1 MTIWHHLFIDDLEYA
16 PAVHILSGL
25 TLGHVGKR
33 PADGVHSIYEELF
46 HAAGWQRSMLTSAK
60 GGALT
65 EPTDWPSM
73 PAPDNEA
80 AWTSLVADFLAGNE
94 EAVAVGNETERHG
107 ETLPEGRT
115 VRERLEL
122 LAVHNAYHL
131 GKIVSARQ
139 FLGVWSGAS
148 TEVLPENE
156 PLPGNDV

>member
-1 MTIWHHLFIDDLEYA
+1 MTIWQHLFVDDLEYA
-16 PAVHILSGL
+16 PAAHILGGL
-25 TLGHVGKR
+25 TLEGVGKR
-33 PADGVHSIYEELF
+33 PANGVHSVYEELF

-65 EPTDWPSM
+65 EPTDWPPT
-73 PAPDNEA
+73 PAPGDEA
-80 AWTSLVADFLAGNE
+80 TWTALVADFLAGNE
-94 EAVAVGNETERHG
+94 EAAKVGEQTERLE

-139 FLGVWSGAS
+139 FLGVWSPPPDDA
-148 TEVLPENE
+148 
-156 PLPGNDV
+156 